1 MKKIKRYKMVTW
13 NHLDTFID
21 VCVKKYK
28 ILTFKRRNPFAK
40 WNKVLTKSASNLRE
54 IQVLRNIY

>member
-1 MKKIKRYKMVTW
+1 MVTW